1 MTSRIE
7 SEPAFVLHTRPYQN
21 TSLLVDLFTQNHGRI
36 SALARSAR
44 GIKSR
49 YKNSL
54 RPFCFLCVNWTGT
67 RDLKNLSLVEFA
79 EVPTQLYGDAIACG
93 FYANELLVKLL
104 HCDDAM
110 PILFHAYKK
119 LLQML
124 SSQEKQLAALRYFEK
139 TLLKELG
146 YAINLQQDIENEL
159 PIEPENYYQYIPQK
173 GFRKNFSPNDY
184 DFLGAH
190 LFAGS

>member
-1 MTSRIE
+1 M
-7 SEPAFVLHTRPYQN
+7 
-21 TSLLVDLFTQNHGRI
+21 
-36 SALARSAR
+36 
-44 GIKSR
+44 
-49 YKNSL
+49 
-54 RPFCFLCVNWTGT
+54 NWTGT

-190 LFAGS
+190 LIALHQETLADEKSLQAAKRLMRMALKELLGEKEIRSRELF